1 MRLKAGPSGDCPR
14 RAFPPLHLG
23 SSDRC
28 GVVVLSRAGPKPCQT
43 RDRCSRGT
51 CLLFSVCPRG
61 PSPDFSPLAVGEGEE
76 GGGWVAASGPD
87 LRSPV
92 PRLGWRQWG
101 PWVF

>member
-1 MRLKAGPSGDCPR
+1 MPDEGQVFPVNVSALLGLSG
-14 RAFPPLHLG
+14 
-23 SSDRC
+23 
-28 GVVVLSRAGPKPCQT
+28 
-43 RDRCSRGT
+43 
-51 CLLFSVCPRG
+51 G
-61 PSPDFSPLAVGEGEE
+61 PSPDFPPLAVGEGEE